1 MRLTIQ
7 ADLQWRLPLHRSDVM
22 VEYAPVV
29 RGTRTF
35 VCPSRSVSL
44 ARQRRIAVIHEWG
57 EAFKAYAP
65 FEVILNEMRFEK
77 YRIFG
82 STSRILP
89 DFTEV
94 EEKQ

>member
-44 ARQRRIAVIHEWG
+44 SRQRRIAVIHEWG

-94 EEKQ
+94 EEKH